1 MVLTDKVLEKAREKA
16 KESGHGSVE
25 IIFDET
31 KPFMDVVLHDRE
43 RVDIP
48 MPSKG
53 KIGGLGG
60 KVY

>member
-1 MVLTDKVLEKAREKA
+1 MNLTDKVLEKAREKA

-25 IIFDET
+25 IIFDEG
-31 KPFMDVVLHDRE
+31 KPFVDVVLHDRE
-43 RVDIP
+43 RVDVP
-48 MPSKG
+48 VPSSG

>member
-1 MVLTDKVLEKAREKA
+1 MDLTDEVLEKARDKA
-16 KESGHGSVE
+16 KGSAHGSVE
-25 IIFDET
+25 IIFDEG
-31 KPFMDVVLHDRE
+31 KPFADVVLHDRE

-48 MPSKG
+48 VPSRA

>member
-1 MVLTDKVLEKAREKA
+1 MELIDKVLERAREKA
-16 KESGHGSVE
+16 KQTGHGSVE
-25 IIFDET
+25 IIFDEG
-31 KPFMDVVLHDRE
+31 KPFVDVVLHDRE

-48 MPSKG
+48 VSSKG

>member
-1 MVLTDKVLEKAREKA
+1 MDLIDKVLERVREKA

-25 IIFDET
+25 IIFDEG
-31 KPFMDVVLHDRE
+31 KPYVDVVLHDRT

-48 MPSKG
+48 VPSSG
-53 KIGGLGG
+53 KIGGMTG